1 MMKTTITEEQAL
13 MGFGT
18 GVDCS
23 QAVFGEFADQLGLD
37 RETALK
43 IAAPFGG
50 GMWHGE
56 TCGCVVGALMAIGL
70 KYGQGEAPD
79 QEKKQQMLAKKAQ
92 FEAAFTAKRGSCI
105 CKEILGYDLS
115 KPEEMAKVM
124 EENLFAKVCC
134 KCVVEACGILAEI
147 LNDEAAD

>member
-1 MMKTTITEEQAL
+1 MLKTTITEEQAL

-23 QAVFGEFADQLGLD
+23 QAVFGEFAEQLGLD
-37 RETALK
+37 RETAQK

-56 TCGCVVGALMAIGL
+56 TCGCVVGALMTIGL

-79 QEKKQQMLAKKAQ
+79 QEKKQIMLAKKTK
-92 FEAAFTAKRGSCI
+92 FETAFTARHSSCI

-115 KPEEMAKVM
+115 NPKEMTKVM
-124 EENLFAKVCC
+124 EENLFAKICC
-134 KCVVEACGILAEI
+134 KCVVEACGILTDI

>member
-1 MMKTTITEEQAL
+1 MIKTTITEEQAL

-79 QEKKQQMLAKKAQ
+79 QEKKQAMLAQKAR
-92 FEAAFTAKRGSCI
+92 FESAFTAKRGSCI
-105 CKEILGYDLS
+105 CREILGYDLS

-124 EENLFAKVCC
+124 EENLFANVCC
-134 KCVVEACGILAEI
+134 KCVVEACAILAEI
-147 LNDEAAD
+147 LSDEAAD